1 MPARRGLEEGG
12 KMVSLNQVEE
22 QLERIGCNF
31 RFWGRPEIREL
42 PKILMKDEIIAGA
55 VNGRY
60 KGGGAMLVATNYRLL
75 LVDRKPLFL
84 TTEDVRFDMIAEL
97 DFNARLLNSTIY
109 VVTPTRELRFTSW
122 SHHRLRVI
130 LNYAQQ
136 RVMEVRQHF
145 LQQQFAPSYAVDPR
159 VTASWVGGL
168 ALQAGASQSQQRM
181 MPVNPYTKVPL
192 ITSRRAPRF

>member
-1 MPARRGLEEGG
+1 
-12 KMVSLNQVEE
+12 MVRLNAVEA

-42 PKILMKDEIIAGA
+42 PKVLMNDEEIAGA

-60 KGGGAMLVATNYRLL
+60 KGGGALLVVTNYRLL
-75 LVDRKPLFL
+75 LIDRKPLFL

-130 LNYAQQ
+130 LNYTQQ

-145 LQQQFAPSYAVDPR
+145 LQQQFAPSYAIDPR
-159 VTASWVGGL
+159 VTASRVGGL
-168 ALQAGASQSQQRM
+168 ALQAGAGQPQQQQILWT
-181 MPVNPYTKVPL
+181 NPYTKMPL
-192 ITSRRAPRF
+192 VTSRRAPRF